1 MKYKEIEKKDGSKY
15 LFYDDDDNLIAKVE
29 DDKLITYGNVSV
41 AEVKEIKK
49 IASLD

>member
-1 MKYKEIEKKDGSKY
+1 MKYKEIETRNSSKY
-15 LFYDDDDNLIAKVE
+15 LFYDDNLIAKVE